1 MDVTSSFSASIQLNS
16 TSLTS
21 SIQSVDKDGDNDG
34 SGSQGGITQGSSA
47 QNVSS
52 SATNVQ
58 ISGVGKARH
67 GHHHHGPFNAQS
79 FASKLDTSGL
89 SADQQQTLS
98 SVLSKY
104 DGTQMN
110 KDKMSQLVSD
120 LKTAGLDVTKLFDNF
135 QKPGQQVAGSAQN
148 GSTGNV
154 QSSNDPDNDG
164 DQHTS
169 VSTFA

>member
-1 MDVTSSFSASIQLNS
+1 MDVTSSFSASIQVNQYTSS
-16 TSLTS
+16 TSST
-21 SIQSVDKDGDNDG
+21 QGVDKDGDNDG
-34 SGSQGGITQGSSA
+34 SRSGITQGSSA
-47 QNVSS
+47 PNVSS
-52 SATNVQ
+52 PAANVQ
-58 ISGVGKARH
+58 ISGAGKARH
-67 GHHHHGPFNAQS
+67 GHHHGLFNAQS

-104 DGTQMN
+104 DGTQMT

-120 LKTAGLDVTKLFDNF
+120 LQSAGLDTIKLFDNF
-135 QKPGQQVAGSAQN
+135 PKPGQQVAGSPQN

-154 QSSNDPDNDG
+154 QGSNDPDKDG